1 MKSCRK
7 WVTLLATFKH
17 ISSKNAD
24 YGAAEAYLT
33 FEHDEFTMKPTLDE
47 NGRLIPRE
55 DYRISSLNCGGEDFA
70 VACMRANLR
79 YEKNQKR
86 EDVKSHHYIISFDPR
101 DGTDNGLTV
110 DRAQELGEQFCK
122 EHFPGHQALVCT
134 HPDGHNHSGNIHV
147 HIVINSLRIYE
158 VPLLPYMDRP
168 ADTRE
173 GCKHRC
179 TNAAMEYF
187 KSEVMEMCHREG
199 LYQIDLLNGSKE
211 RITER
216 EYWAAKKGQ
225 LALDKENAV
234 REAAGQPT
242 KPTKFETDKAK
253 LRRTI
258 RQARSQAG
266 SFDEFSSLLLREGV
280 TVKESRGRLSYLT
293 PDRTKPITARKLG
306 DDFDKAAVLVLLTQN
321 AHRAAE
327 QSKAI
332 LEYPA
337 AVKKLSQGEKTTKTT
352 PADNTLQ
359 RMVDREA
366 KRAEGKG
373 VGYDRWAA
381 KHNLKQMAA
390 TVTAYQQYG
399 FSSPEELDEAC
410 SAAYAA
416 MQESLTELKQVEKTL
431 NGKKELQRQVLA
443 YSKTR
448 PVRDGLKQQKNAKA
462 KAAYRQKH
470 ESDFIIADAA
480 ARYFRE
486 NGISKLPSYK
496 ALQAEIE
503 ALIKEKNSG
512 YNDYRAKREEYRR
525 LQTVKGN
532 IDQILRRERKPVK
545 RQEHER

>member
-1 MKSCRK
+1 M
-7 WVTLLATFKH
+7 ATFKH

-122 EHFPGHQALVCT
+122 EHFPGHQALICT

-168 ADTRE
+168 ADTLE

-225 LALDKENAV
+225 LALDKENAA

-258 RQARSQAG
+258 RQALSQAG

-306 DDFDKAAVLVLLTQN
+306 DDFDKAAVLALLTQN

-327 QSKAI
+327 QTTAI
-332 LEYPA
+332 PEYPHTQ
-337 AVKKLSQGEKTTKTT
+337 KERLREEKTAKTA

-373 VGYDRWAA
+373 VGYDRWASL
-381 KHNLKQMAA
+381 HNLKQMAA
-390 TVTAYQQYG
+390 THNFLMENELLDIDKLDAAVE
-399 FSSPEELDEAC
+399 SSRKALSEAR
-410 SAAYAA
+410 
-416 MQESLTELKQVEKTL
+416 ESLRGIEQSISDKKSLRKVVNDYRRTRPTIDAHKKLSGRKAENYRQSHEAEFIIYEAALRQLKVL
-431 NGKKELQRQVLA
+431 APGKKLPA
-443 YSKTR
+443 T
-448 PVRDGLKQQKNAKA
+448 
-462 KAAYRQKH
+462 
-470 ESDFIIADAA
+470 
-480 ARYFRE
+480 
-486 NGISKLPSYK
+486 SKLNT
-496 ALQAEIE
+496 EIE
-503 ALIKEKNSG
+503 ALISEKNAA
-512 YNDYRAKREEYRR
+512 YNTYRTAKAEYEQLATAKRNAE
-525 LQTVKGN
+525 
-532 IDQILRRERKPVK
+532 QILHGTPSRQKKHEQER
-545 RQEHER
+545 